1 MINRAAKAVAI
12 HLHAG
17 SRARPEASQPNVAAN
32 TGVSLCLKT
41 GTGTLSGT
49 LTGTILSF
57 SGSVTISGVTYSKA
71 ESGVVLT
78 ATRRSGDNLTAGDS
92 APFTVN
98 VGAASQLAFT
108 QQPGGSSVTGGV
120 LPTQPKVTVQ
130 DTGGNTV
137 TGSSAS
143 IVLSITSGTGTAG
156 ATLICSGTGTNG
168 TTFTAS
174 SGVATA
180 TGCKIDKAG
189 TGYKLHATSGTLTAA
204 DSSVFNVATADT
216 TTTITNSVALAT
228 SSVVGSAYAVN
239 YSVTVNPP
247 GGGTPTGNVT
257 VSDGTASCVGTV
269 AAGTCGLTSTTVAKH

>member
-1 MINRAAKAVAI
+1 MINRAAKAVGI

-78 ATRRSGDNLTAGDS
+78 PTRRSGDNLTAGDS

-137 TGSSAS
+137 TGSSA
-143 IVLSITSGTGTAG
+143 
-156 ATLICSGTGTNG
+156 
-168 TTFTAS
+168 
-174 SGVATA
+174 
-180 TGCKIDKAG
+180 
-189 TGYKLHATSGTLTAA
+189 
-204 DSSVFNVATADT
+204 FNVATAD